1 MRDERSPEEQ
11 KQIDEWLKKNEVT
24 ICPPGARTSDD
35 QVGYTHG
42 WGKKK
47 KKKVPKQVASKD
59 K

>member
-1 MRDERSPEEQ
+1 MREERTPEEQ
-11 KQIDEWLKKNEVT
+11 KQIDDWLAKNEVT

-47 KKKVPKQVASKD
+47 KKKSPNKVDSAED
-59 K
+59 